1 MTTEKELAE
10 AIRNEENEIVIEGD
24 LSNKV
29 IRIKATGAVAWGACV
44 VGIGAVVALT
54 IATVGSGGT
63 ATPITLPILGTTLL
77 TTAPIAVTT
86 MGLPAAVSAVGIAV
100 AGGGVGILNQLRDYK
115 MVRIGKGKV
124 ILYRK

>member
-10 AIRNEENEIVIEGD
+10 AIKNEENEIVIEGD

-115 MVRIGKGKV
+115 MVRISKNKV